1 VAEQAVT
8 SVHLGTSS
16 WTFDGWRGVFYPE
29 RLPRDQHLAHYARHF
44 DTVEVNT
51 SFYAQ
56 PRPATL
62 IDWVESVP
70 AGFTFCLKFPRAIS
84 HEKRL
89 VEAEAETRAFL
100 SALRSLGPAAGPSF
114 LQLPPDL
121 GRQNSGPA
129 LARYLDWL
137 AGQADGLRLAVEV
150 RSPDLMTEAFL
161 QFLGE
166 RSLAIVLVDRQG
178 TPDLFDAWRCLAEE
192 GRVPLFVVVRWIGD
206 DRTGPSG
213 DRDLTAPREADLARW
228 AERIVALHGCG
239 VDLFGYMHNP
249 YEGHAPASV
258 RRLQARLAGRIP
270 LPNWP
275 PSPPVAEQH
284 GQLALFQ

>member
-1 VAEQAVT
+1 MA

-29 RLPRDQHLAHYARHF
+29 HLPRPQHLAYYARHF
-44 DTVEVNT
+44 STVEVNT

-70 AGFTFCLKFPRAIS
+70 AGFTFCLKFPRTIS

-89 VEAEAETRAFL
+89 VDAEAATRAFL

-121 GRQNSGPA
+121 GRQNSGPE

-161 QFLGE
+161 RFLAE
-166 RSLAIVLVDRQG
+166 RALAIVLVDRQG
-178 TPDLFDAWRCLAEE
+178 APDLFDAWWRLAEP
-192 GRVPLFVVVRWIGD
+192 GAAPPFVVVRWIGD
-206 DRTGPSG
+206 DRTGPTG
-213 DRDLTAPREADLARW
+213 DRDLSAPREADLVRW
-228 AERIVALHGCG
+228 ADRIVDLHGHG

-258 RRLQARLAGRIP
+258 RRLQTLLARRIS
-270 LPNWP
+270 LPSWP
-275 PSPPVAEQH
+275 PSSPVEQRH